1 MNMTSKQNT
10 LYSEFVISD
19 VFDIYTG
26 ATIPQLN
33 FSNGLIPRITA
44 TDVKNGIAIFTTQLD
59 NKNYRCID
67 HCISISFL
75 WSVFYQENQV
85 SLDMKIHAIKIKN
98 RKLNKY
104 IWLYLI
110 PLIKSFSSKY
120 NYWYQLS
127 TSILKSQKLLLPVD
141 VNWHPD
147 REFMENYMKQIEQK
161 LLSTAL
167 TYFEKKLQEPEL
179 RGGGGALNSK
189 QWWEFEIWELFDISI
204 WKNID
209 WNKIDKNWWYVPYI
223 TRKESNNG
231 VDWFIKWNLDFKNT
245 KYPVITIWNE
255 TATPFIQ
262 NYSFF
267 TWTKVNIMK
276 SNKQIS
282 TYILMF
288 ISQSIKMHKSKYS
301 YSFTINSTR
310 LKKQKI
316 LLPLTTGWDPDYE
329 FMEQHMKKIEYK
341 KVKEY
346 IESKI

>member
-1 MNMTSKQNT
+1 MISVIYIHFKVSKTSSSSWCKLT
-10 LYSEFVISD
+10 SRSRIYGKLYETDRTKIVEHCFD
-19 VFDIYTG
+19 VFWEET
-26 ATIPQLN
+26 ARA
-33 FSNGLIPRITA
+33 RI
-44 TDVKNGIAIFTTQLD
+44 
-59 NKNYRCID
+59 
-67 HCISISFL
+67 
-75 WSVFYQENQV
+75 E
-85 SLDMKIHAIKIKN
+85 
-98 RKLNKY
+98 
-104 IWLYLI
+104 
-110 PLIKSFSSKY
+110 
-120 NYWYQLS
+120 
-127 TSILKSQKLLLPVD
+127 
-141 VNWHPD
+141 
-147 REFMENYMKQIEQK
+147 
-161 LLSTAL
+161 
-167 TYFEKKLQEPEL
+167 
-179 RGGGGALNSK
+179 GGGGALNSK